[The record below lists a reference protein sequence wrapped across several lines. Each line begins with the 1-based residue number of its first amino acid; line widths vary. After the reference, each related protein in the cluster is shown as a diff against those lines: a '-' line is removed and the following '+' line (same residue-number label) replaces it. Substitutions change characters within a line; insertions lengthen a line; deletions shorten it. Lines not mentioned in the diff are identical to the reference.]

1 MNINDYQ
8 RPKSKSTFKLTKNL
22 VEQKQREIKYSL
34 QKEIF
39 LSKKQNFN
47 KSKQEFI
54 NRHQQVSRVES
65 KETKENKFITSR
77 PRTHKYSDSNN
88 INFKF
93 FKSQSIE
100 KNYNNIK
107 ATKSF
112 NNSNNIKIYLNNKKK
127 EDKKDEKNKEDIFPK
142 LSEKIKLQK
151 PDKITYFI
159 RNHKNSDTTKNKT
172 KTNFFSFRN
181 NIKMIER
188 KTDNSEEKDI
198 KKISNNISLF
208 KLNNNLNTTK
218 NFAYYKKYKYIIRP
232 ENCGYLIKNCFKHRI
247 NWIELT
253 DLYQKDFNFKWQ
265 QNTKNLDF
273 TSLSKIGHFKQMVNH
288 YEYHSVITNKANL
301 FLNLMKHAE
310 MEEENVF
317 KYLPFT
323 LLFEYGSDNFFLMMD
338 NFEKV
343 FNNIDDYLVPFD
355 EMDSTKFKYNKNRI
369 YYNLFTYEDHLGTKT
384 AINIPNTHVYLDCA
398 IIQEKNKKNE
408 NEKNNNDKIM
418 RSLWLVKAPDLNRG
432 MCIQVVDN
440 INIIKKHIINY
451 YRGIDR
457 RYNKGDNNKIKLNKL
472 SSIED
477 SNNCNILGN
486 SSTLNQNG
494 HELTEKTYHR
504 YRSTLIVVQKYI
516 EKPLLYFGRKFDI
529 RIWVLLTHDFK
540 VYMFNEGH
548 LKCCSVKY
556 DLNIDD
562 NFSHLTNYSFQK
574 YNNNFGRY
582 EKGNEVSFDDLQ
594 YNIEVNYNNCINFKT
609 EVIPKIKNII
619 KFVFQSVKNKING
632 LNRNYTFEIYEFDF
646 MLDIDFNPFL
656 IEVNL
661 NPGLEEISPLI
672 KMIIPR
678 MLDDALRLTVDKEF
692 NTVYLF
698 KGIERRSFEN
708 NYNYESPFPVNG
720 YTNSENLF
728 SFICDLNIEE
738 GTNKKLTKF
747 RHLRIKTKK
756 TNISDKFL

>member
-1 MNINDYQ
+1 M
-8 RPKSKSTFKLTKNL
+8 L
-22 VEQKQREIKYSL
+22 
-34 QKEIF
+34 
-39 LSKKQNFN
+39 
-47 KSKQEFI
+47 
-54 NRHQQVSRVES
+54 
-65 KETKENKFITSR
+65 
-77 PRTHKYSDSNN
+77 
-88 INFKF
+88 
-93 FKSQSIE
+93 
-100 KNYNNIK
+100 
-107 ATKSF
+107 
-112 NNSNNIKIYLNNKKK
+112 
-127 EDKKDEKNKEDIFPK
+127 
-142 LSEKIKLQK
+142 
-151 PDKITYFI
+151 
-159 RNHKNSDTTKNKT
+159 
-172 KTNFFSFRN
+172 
-181 NIKMIER
+181 ER
-188 KTDNSEEKDI
+188 KSDNSEEKDI

-208 KLNNNLNTTK
+208 KLNNLNITK
-218 NFAYYKKYKYIIRP
+218 NFTYYKKYKYIIRP

-265 QNTKNLDF
+265 QNTKNLNF
-273 TSLSKIGHFKQMVNH
+273 SSLSKIGHFKQMVNH

-301 FLNLMKHAE
+301 FLNLM
-310 MEEENVF
+310 N
-317 KYLPFT
+317 
-323 LLFEYGSDNFFLMMD
+323 NFFLMMD
-338 NFEKV
+338 NFEKI
-343 FNNIDDYLVPFD
+343 FNNIDNYIVPFD
-355 EMDSTKFKYNKNRI
+355 EMDSAKYKFCKNRI
-369 YYNLFTYEDHLGTKT
+369 YYNLFPYEDHLGTKT
-384 AINIPNTHVYLDCA
+384 AINIPNTHVYLDNSNNK
-398 IIQEKNKKNE
+398 EKNKKNE
-408 NEKNNNDKIM
+408 NEKNNNEKLI

-432 MCIQVVDN
+432 MCIQIVDN
-440 INIIKKHIINY
+440 VNIIKKHIINY
-451 YRGIDR
+451 YRGIDK
-457 RYNKGDNNKIKLNKL
+457 RYNKVDDYKTRLNKL
-472 SSIED
+472 SCIDEN
-477 SNNCNILGN
+477 NNCNNFGN
-486 SSTLNQNG
+486 SYSLNKNG
-494 HELTEKTYHR
+494 EIHELTEKYYHR

-594 YNIEVNYNNCINFKT
+594 YNIEVNYNNCINFKS

-632 LNRNYTFEIYEFDF
+632 LNRNYTFEIYGFDF
-646 MLDIDFNPFL
+646 MLDINFNPFL

-661 NPGLEEISPLI
+661 NPGLEESSPLI

-708 NYNYESPFPVNG
+708 NYIYESPFPVNG
-720 YTNSENLF
+720 YSNSENLF
-728 SFICDLNIEE
+728 RFICDLNIEE

>member
-1 MNINDYQ
+1 
-8 RPKSKSTFKLTKNL
+8 
-22 VEQKQREIKYSL
+22 
-34 QKEIF
+34 
-39 LSKKQNFN
+39 
-47 KSKQEFI
+47 
-54 NRHQQVSRVES
+54 
-65 KETKENKFITSR
+65 
-77 PRTHKYSDSNN
+77 
-88 INFKF
+88 
-93 FKSQSIE
+93 
-100 KNYNNIK
+100 
-107 ATKSF
+107 
-112 NNSNNIKIYLNNKKK
+112 
-127 EDKKDEKNKEDIFPK
+127 
-142 LSEKIKLQK
+142 
-151 PDKITYFI
+151 
-159 RNHKNSDTTKNKT
+159 
-172 KTNFFSFRN
+172 
-181 NIKMIER
+181 MIER

-208 KLNNNLNTTK
+208 KLNNLNTTK

-369 YYNLFTYEDHLGTKT
+369 YYNLFPYEDNLGTKT
-384 AINIPNTHVYLDCA
+384 SINIPNTHVYLDCA

-632 LNRNYTFEIYEFDF
+632 LNRNYTFEIYGFDF

-661 NPGLEEISPLI
+661 NPGLEESSPLI

-698 KGIERRSFEN
+698 KGVERRSFEN